1 MSTTKNNLA
10 DIVVPEPPKS
20 GEMVTATVVNKRKN
34 NIIVEIGG
42 AFTGV
47 IAGREAVDALGT
59 AKKLEVGDSVE
70 AFVIEDENDEG
81 HYVLSFRKA
90 GKEKAWEE
98 LKRLAGTREPVEVRV
113 KEANKGG
120 LMTDIFGIRAFI
132 PVSQLA
138 PEHYPRVNGANA
150 GEILRRLQSIIGEKL
165 TVRIITV
172 DKNEGKLI
180 LSEREAVAEKR
191 GVALKKLKVGQKVKG
206 VVSGIVNFGVF
217 LLFDGHL
224 EGLVHLSEIAW
235 GHVADPA
242 THARIG
248 EEKDAIVIGVEGDK
262 ISLSIKRLTP
272 DPWKTLV
279 EDLSIDSEVTGK
291 VTKITPFGAFVEVK
305 KDVQGLIPLAEIKK
319 GENADGSAEIA
330 LEVGQEVT
338 AKVTKVDVD
347 EHRVGLTLAKAEGED
362 TEKKK
367 AKKKKAADEE

>member
-1 MSTTKNNLA
+1 
-10 DIVVPEPPKS
+10 
-20 GEMVTATVVNKRKN
+20 MVTATVVNKRKN
-34 NIIVEIGG
+34 SIIVEIGG
-42 AFTGV
+42 AFTGI

-70 AFVIEDENDEG
+70 AFVIEDENEEG

-90 GKEKAWEE
+90 GKEKAWEG
-98 LKRLAGTREPVEVRV
+98 LKRLSGTREPVEVRV

-150 GEILRRLQSIIGEKL
+150 GEILKRLQSIIGEKI

-242 THARIG
+242 AHARIG

-279 EDLSIDSEVTGK
+279 EDLSIDSTVTGK
-291 VTKITPFGAFVEVK
+291 VTKVTPFGAFVEIK

-319 GENADGSAEIA
+319 SEGADGSSEIA

-347 EHRVGLTLAKAEGED
+347 EHRVGLTLVKEEEGEP
-362 TEKKK
+362 KKK
-367 AKKKKAADEE
+367 AKKKKEEE